1 MLARQL
7 PKLRP
12 LLSRP
17 PVYSVRW
24 HHSQFTATQLGGPV
38 GTPTHRMYFEHSQQP
53 ISPWHDIP
61 LSSSPG
67 TYNMVVEVP
76 RWSNAKLEIDTSSPF
91 NPITQDTKN
100 GKLRFVANVFPY
112 KGYIWN
118 YGALPQTFEDPNHVD
133 QDTGCVG
140 DGDPVDV
147 VEIGQNVCAQ
157 GSVQSVKVLGVLA
170 LIDGGETDWKVLAI
184 RADDPLAPQMHS
196 IEDVRRLMPG
206 LVEATVDWFTNYKV
220 PDAKPTNPWAFGGQP
235 KDAKY
240 AERVIAE
247 THNAWRRLMDSP
259 EPSKFALANTTV
271 GSSRW
276 TLEPSKAAEELKAL
290 AAAIPANAGPVQTPS
305 QKWHFVRNGVITNTE

>member
-24 HHSQFTATQLGGPV
+24 HHSQFATTQLGGPV

-206 LVEATVDWFTNYKV
+206 LVEAT
-220 PDAKPTNPWAFGGQP
+220 PTNPWAFGGQP

-259 EPSKFALANTTV
+259 KPPHRKN
-271 GSSRW
+271 R
-276 TLEPSKAAEELKAL
+276 
-290 AAAIPANAGPVQTPS
+290 
-305 QKWHFVRNGVITNTE
+305 HFVRNGVITNTE